1 MRRWRHQM
9 FYRVAT
15 QVDAAPSWRWKS
27 SVLSELS
34 TLFQFLR
41 LMRALPY
48 DQLRVFSSSSRQG
61 LEEQLEQENRGLASF
76 SMTAAQ
82 FLRERLIQPPEEVQR
97 IAERERGPS
106 LERVSITGISQQPV
120 NERSRGG
127 CARESR
133 SISVLERRREEL
145 ERGPGAEYCARP
157 GTEYFL
163 QRMGKAAYHQRSIL
177 L

>member
-1 MRRWRHQM
+1 MY
-9 FYRVAT
+9 YRVAT
-15 QVDAAPSWRWKS
+15 QVDAAPTWQRKS

-48 DQLRVFSSSSRQG
+48 DQLRVFSSTSRQG
-61 LEEQLEQENRGLASF
+61 LEEQLEQENRGLASI

-127 CARESR
+127 CARESM
-133 SISVLERRREEL
+133 SVLERRREEL
-145 ERGPGAEYCARP
+145 ERGPGADHDLPYRFSLPFSLPQVFAWMTLLARVNR
-157 GTEYFL
+157 GEL
-163 QRMGKAAYHQRSIL
+163 QP
-177 L
+177 